1 MVNLHVRS
9 QGFRN
14 VLRLSVWGYRIV
26 WGTEGNG
33 TGSTLKTRVYHKIN
47 SLFGK
52 YLPEQRVFL
61 KSDTGTRFVRL
72 RPMQSALILGSAGA
86 FMCWTVIVTA
96 VFLMETISSGNAR
109 QEAERERAIYEARLN
124 ALSTERDDR
133 ADEAAAA
140 QERFYV
146 ALEQISKMQSSLL
159 ASEDGRKEL
168 ETGIDVIQATLRR
181 TMKDRDTARS
191 EVETLV
197 ATMEAG
203 EDAQE
208 PMLAK
213 AKSLDGS
220 VGFLTSALEETASER
235 DEMARLA
242 EEAEEI
248 ADDLR
253 FTLEMNEQRNDQIF
267 SRLEEAVTVSLS
279 PLDKMFTAAGMPTES
294 ILNEVRRGYSGQ
306 GGPLLPVSMST
317 SGGRAIPDATTD
329 RANRLLG
336 ELDRINLFRIAAD
349 KTPVAMPVK
358 AAFRFTSPFGYRRD
372 PKGAGRRMHAGVDF
386 AGSRG
391 TPIYATADGVV
402 SHAGWQSGYGKLVKI
417 KHAFGI
423 ETRYAHNSVI
433 RVKVGQRVSRGD
445 RIGDMG
451 ATGRVTGTHLHYE
464 VRINGTPVN
473 PMTYIKAGRDVF

>member
-1 MVNLHVRS
+1 M
-9 QGFRN
+9 
-14 VLRLSVWGYRIV
+14 
-26 WGTEGNG
+26 
-33 TGSTLKTRVYHKIN
+33 KKRVYYKIN
-47 SLFGK
+47 TLFGK

-61 KSDTGTRFVRL
+61 KSESGTRFIRL
-72 RPMQSALILGSAGA
+72 RPMQSALLLGSAGLL
-86 FMCWTVIVTA
+86 MSWTVIVTA
-96 VFLMETISSGNAR
+96 IFLMDTISSGSAR

-124 ALSTERDDR
+124 ALSSERDDR
-133 ADEAAAA
+133 ANEATTA

-168 ETGIDVIQATLRR
+168 ETGIDVIQSTLRR
-181 TMKDRDTARS
+181 TMKDRDAARDR
-191 EVETLV
+191 VDTL
-197 ATMEAG
+197 
-203 EDAQE
+203 
-208 PMLAK
+208 LANAEEGTGSQAPAHAN
-213 AKSLDGS
+213 AKTLDGS
-220 VGFLTSALEETASER
+220 VGFLTAALEETASER
-235 DEMARLA
+235 DQMAKLA
-242 EEAEEI
+242 AEAEEI

-253 FTLEMNEQRNDQIF
+253 FTIEMNEQRNEKIF
-267 SRLEEAVTVSLS
+267 TRLEEAVTVSLA

-294 ILNEVRRGYSGQ
+294 ILKEVRRGYSGQ
-306 GGPLLPVSMST
+306 GGPLLAATIST
-317 SGGRAIPDATTD
+317 SGGRSIPDATTG

-358 AAFRFTSPFGYRRD
+358 SAFRFTSPFGYRRD

-402 SHAGWQSGYGKLVKI
+402 THAGWQSGYGKLVKI